1 MATVTTLSHRKGKNE
16 NISFNACSSYIYL
29 YIPLYIIK
37 WGIFYQEEGRSYAII
52 LSIRSF
58 NDFSTGNPP
67 GILSFEDWLNQIP
80 FLPRVKIPFK
90 CPLKHNF
97 CAINECCRI

>member
-16 NISFNACSSYIYL
+16 NISSNACFSYIYL

-58 NDFSTGNPP
+58 NDFPTGNPP
-67 GILSFEDWLNQIP
+67 GI
-80 FLPRVKIPFK
+80 
-90 CPLKHNF
+90 
-97 CAINECCRI
+97 